1 MFGWVTFA
9 AFPKSPPTKDGF
21 TYDSIFEAENILLA
35 PYDASGEVGHLPYII
50 FIAQFA
56 VLIVVA
62 FATPFCVLPTKDSI
76 EDVCGLKQKKL
87 SKC

>member
-1 MFGWVTFA
+1 
-9 AFPKSPPTKDGF
+9 
-21 TYDSIFEAENILLA
+21 LLS
-35 PYDASGEVGHLPYII
+35 PYDASGERGSLPVVI

-76 EDVCGLKQKKL
+76 EDVAGLK
-87 SKC
+87 